1 MACLVNEK
9 KPGYKIG
16 SGFVLLLNMLIL
28 VSKSEYWQHNGKN
41 NDLPAELDT
50 LLDGIEVDERL
61 KKNEYNTL
69 RDEMYASRTT

>member
-28 VSKSEYWQHNGKN
+28 VSKLEYWQYNGKN
-41 NDLPAELDT
+41 ND
-50 LLDGIEVDERL
+50 
-61 KKNEYNTL
+61 
-69 RDEMYASRTT
+69 